1 MEKFLCE
8 IIDDVPG
15 DNNDKTYLICIRTD
29 SDDYWEIVEGRKEA
43 WDYIKD
49 KCMYHNVNMDESFI
63 LVNTVNLDKRK
74 PIYTF
79 MKYSE
84 DFINDPD
91 AFDIDDY
98 INNDESSENH
108 EVINTIDESNS
119 LDMENIMNGMYNA
132 KELK

>member
-15 DNNDKTYLICIRTD
+15 DNDKTYLICIRTD

-108 EVINTIDESNS
+108 EVINTIDENNS